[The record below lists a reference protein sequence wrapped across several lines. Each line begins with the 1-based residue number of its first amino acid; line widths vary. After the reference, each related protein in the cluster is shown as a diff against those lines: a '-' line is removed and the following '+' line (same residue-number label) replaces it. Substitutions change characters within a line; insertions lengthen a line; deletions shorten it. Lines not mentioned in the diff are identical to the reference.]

1 MMQTGIFSGY
11 FPYTLEETAKV
22 IRSHN
27 FNTVQLDLHF
37 KDMDLTQGQITQE
50 KCKVI
55 RETFRENHLP
65 VSAISC
71 YTNII
76 HPDAGERKK
85 RNDYFKEVLANAQ
98 YLGTPFVCSETGT
111 FDTESDWVHH
121 PKNKTE
127 EGWDDCRGVIAE
139 LAQHAYD
146 HGAIYLLETYVNN
159 VVGSVEETL
168 RMFAEV
174 DHPGLGLIMDPTNYF
189 EAHNIDKMD
198 ETLNY
203 VFDALSDK
211 IYLAHAK
218 DVKRSGDDKTEKHSD
233 IGDDG
238 AAESH
243 TFRGVGEIELPAPGL
258 GELNYDLYFKRLA
271 KKHPNIS
278 MIIEH
283 LDESDVPRA
292 KKFIDGK
299 LKENGV

>member
-11 FPYTLEETAKV
+11 FPYSLEETAQK
-22 IRSHN
+22 IRALD
-27 FNTVQLDLHF
+27 FNCVQLDMHF
-37 KDMDLTQGQITQE
+37 KDIDVSDGQITPE
-50 KCKVI
+50 KCKTI
-55 RETFRENHLP
+55 ANTFRDHHLP

-71 YTNII
+71 YTNITN
-76 HPDAGERKK
+76 PDLGKRKVLLD
-85 RNDYFKEVLANAQ
+85 RFKEVLRHAQ
-98 YLGTPFVCSETGT
+98 YLGSPYVCSETGT
-111 FDTESDWVHH
+111 FDNESDWVHH

-127 EGWDDCRGVIAE
+127 AGWEECRTVIAE
-139 LAQHAYD
+139 LSQYAYD
-146 HGAIYLLETYVNN
+146 HGAVFLLETYVNN

-198 ETLNY
+198 ETINQ
-203 VFDALSDK
+203 VFDALSDR

-218 DVKRSGDDKTEKHSD
+218 DVKRSADMGEKHSD
-233 IGDDG
+233 IGDED

-243 TFRGVGEIELPAPGL
+243 TFRGVGAIELPAPGL

-271 KKHPNIS
+271 KKHPNMS

-292 KKFIDGK
+292 KAFVDGK
-299 LKENGV
+299 MRENGC

>member
-76 HPDAGERKK
+76 HPDAGERNK

-292 KKFIDGK
+292 KQFIDGK

>member
-11 FPYTLEETAKV
+11 FPYSLEETAEK
-22 IRSHN
+22 IRALD
-27 FNTVQLDLHF
+27 FNCVQLDMHF
-37 KDMDLTQGQITQE
+37 KDIDVTDGQITPQ
-50 KCKVI
+50 KCKTI
-55 RETFRENHLP
+55 RDTFRDHHLP

-76 HPDAGERKK
+76 NPDPGKRKVLLD
-85 RNDYFKEVLANAQ
+85 RFKEILRHAQ
-98 YLGTPFVCSETGT
+98 HLGSPFVCSETGT

-127 EGWDDCRGVIAE
+127 EGWEDCRTVIAE
-139 LAQHAYD
+139 LSQYAYD
-146 HGAIYLLETYVNN
+146 HGAVFLLETYVNN

-198 ETLNY
+198 ETINH
-203 VFDALSDK
+203 VFDALSDR

-218 DVKRSGDDKTEKHSD
+218 DVKRSADMGEKHSD
-233 IGDDG
+233 IGDDD

-243 TFRGVGEIELPAPGL
+243 TFRGVGAIELPAPGL
-258 GELNYDLYFKRLA
+258 GELNYDLYFQRLA
-271 KKHPNIS
+271 KKHPNMS

-292 KKFIDGK
+292 KAFVDGK
-299 LKENGV
+299 MRENGC